1 MVTSWTALL
10 ASTPNDGSENISLP
24 SSLNGQSVK
33 IRVSA
38 IGNVFYAVKSVAVS
52 AFATCNGNAP
62 TSIVASNLTVSSA
75 DTSWA
80 PIAGA
85 TYIVRY
91 KKVSE
96 TTWITINTSSIN
108 ISLSNLLDGTAYEFQ
123 VAAVCSGNTK
133 SFFCFCKFYNNCYNS
148 LLCCR
153 ISKCY
158 KRLYC

>member
-10 ASTPNDGSENISLP
+10 ASTPDDGSENISLP

-52 AFATCNGNAP
+52 APCNGNAP

-75 DTSWA
+75 DISWA

-108 ISLSNLLDGTAYEFQ
+108 ISLSNLLDGTAY
-123 VAAVCSGNTK
+123 
-133 SFFCFCKFYNNCYNS
+133 
-148 LLCCR
+148 
-153 ISKCY
+153 
-158 KRLYC
+158 